1 MSLYKK
7 AVIIKKE
14 DHMKR
19 LIQDAEGVYM
29 IDEECMKKKEEIE
42 RRKEMSW
49 QYKKREMSD
58 ADAHQKNLRRRS

>member
-1 MSLYKK
+1 
-7 AVIIKKE
+7 
-14 DHMKR
+14 MKR

-58 ADAHQKNLRRRS
+58 ADAHQKNLKHRS